1 MPHEAMSQVVCHL
14 NMACLRGVSIRHSPH
29 PRIDHLEVSHL
40 QISADVVAAFTPT
53 GVLRA
58 SINLGNPILASRGKG
73 GEAAVGVSVDL
84 ATKFAELL
92 GVELELV
99 VFDAAKKSVEALGN
113 GQADIGFFAIDPA
126 RGEEIAFTD
135 AYVLIEGCYLV
146 NENSPITS
154 NEEVDRRD
162 HTVAVGQGS
171 AYDLYLSRE
180 IEKATIVRAQNS
192 QAVVDTF
199 VAQHLDVAAGV
210 KQQLQAD
217 AQRHRCLR
225 LLPGHF
231 MVIKQAMGVPKSR
244 GSAAAEVL
252 HQFVEQMKASNF
264 VSEALKRHEIQ
275 GAAVAPP
282 YGSTPDM
289 L

>member
-1 MPHEAMSQVVCHL
+1 MLALRFYQVH
-14 NMACLRGVSIRHSPH
+14 P
-29 PRIDHLEVSHL
+29 PRIDHLEATHL
-40 QISADVVAAFTPT
+40 QISADVVSAFTPT

-58 SINLGNPILASRGKG
+58 SINLGNPILASKGVG
-73 GEAAVGVSVDL
+73 GEPAVGVSVDL
-84 ATKFAELL
+84 ARKFAELL

-99 VFDAAKKSVEALGN
+99 VFDAAKKSVEALGK

-126 RGEEIAFTD
+126 RGKEIAFTD
-135 AYVLIEGCYLV
+135 AYVLIEGCYMV
-146 NENSPITS
+146 NESSPITS

-180 IEKATIVRAQNS
+180 IKAATIVRAQNS

-217 AQRHRCLR
+217 AQRHPGLR
-225 LLPGHF
+225 LLPGNF
-231 MVIKQAMGVPKSR
+231 MVIKQAMGVPKGR
-244 GSAAAEVL
+244 GPAAAEVL
-252 HQFVEQMKASNF
+252 HQFVEQMKAGGF
-264 VSEALKRHEIQ
+264 VSRALERHKIQ
-275 GAAVAPP
+275 GAAVAPLHESP
-282 YGSTPDM
+282 LQSI
-289 L
+289 